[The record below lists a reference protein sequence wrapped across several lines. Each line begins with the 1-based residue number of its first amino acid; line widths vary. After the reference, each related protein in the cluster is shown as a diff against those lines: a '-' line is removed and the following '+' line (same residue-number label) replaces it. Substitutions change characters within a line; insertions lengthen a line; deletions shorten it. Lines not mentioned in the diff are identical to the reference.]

1 MSSQLNMFSV
11 SPMIV
16 VQFDLERLLIKL
28 EERRRVLT
36 RKELDE
42 AILDL
47 KHIIDFV
54 LPKASA

>member
-1 MSSQLNMFSV
+1 MSSQLNMFPV
-11 SPMIV
+11 SPMIA
-16 VQFDLERLLIKL
+16 VQADLERLLIKL
-28 EERRRVLT
+28 EERRRTLS
-36 RKELDE
+36 RKELEE

>member
-11 SPMIV
+11 SPMIA

-36 RKELDE
+36 RKELEE

-54 LPKASA
+54 LPKVPA